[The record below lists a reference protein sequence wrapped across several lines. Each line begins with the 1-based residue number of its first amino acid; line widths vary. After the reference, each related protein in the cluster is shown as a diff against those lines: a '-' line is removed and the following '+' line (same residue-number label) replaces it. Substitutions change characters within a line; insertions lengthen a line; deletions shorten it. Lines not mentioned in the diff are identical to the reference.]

1 MIVGM
6 EASMAII
13 LYLRGF
19 LLGPDTLSS
28 NPSSARRNS
37 YTADSILT
45 FVSKNSRILVAN
57 KLNRGAHTIA
67 ATPRVLVIVPSPANP
82 TTLLN
87 DNEVV
92 AFVLLDEVDSHAHS

>member
-1 MIVGM
+1 MIVSI
-6 EASMAII
+6 EASIAII
-13 LYLRGF
+13 LYLPGF
-19 LLGPDTLSS
+19 LLDQDTLSS

-37 YTADSILT
+37 YTTDSILA
-45 FVSKNSRILVAN
+45 FVSNNSRILVAN

-67 ATPRVLVIVPSPANP
+67 ATPRVLVVVPSPANP

-92 AFVLLDEVDSHAHS
+92 AFVLLDEVDGHAHS

>member
-1 MIVGM
+1 M

-28 NPSSARRNS
+28 NLSSARRNS

-45 FVSKNSRILVAN
+45 FVSNNSRILVAN

-92 AFVLLDEVDSHAHS
+92 AFVLLDEVDGHAHS